1 MNKQKLLV
9 QVGVSFLN
17 AAGVDCSCTATLRM
31 YSHYIPYFRIAN
43 KLYKKNK
50 LLYTVCVAKTVS
62 LEPTPMKYENSD
74 LLSQVRDEHTR

>member
-1 MNKQKLLV
+1 MKSATLCKPLHRTTTQNKQKLLV

-31 YSHYIPYFRIAN
+31 YSHYIPKIGIAN

-50 LLYTVCVAKTVS
+50 LLYSPKNKTRTV
-62 LEPTPMKYENSD
+62 
-74 LLSQVRDEHTR
+74 